1 MTFATSIVPDFFDFL
16 DAVIYDKEK
25 FSLFKHS
32 KEDKEIDLLSVKT
45 SKKKNYLIS
54 LKPSKLT
61 ISLVDK
67 KFKNSKKENQTEP
80 HIILSTI
87 LLSKDFLKVFAS
99 ASQDEI
105 EEIINGFFKIVDKDE
120 LLDFFKEYEYHL
132 GLENFYLLNNKS
144 QTTEFENEDG
154 EAISADLIFLFS
166 VYKNRKF
173 TKSLSLGDDDY
184 HYNKL
189 TIPNKEIISYSNSA
203 SDLSDVYIFEKDLI
217 TNNIKVF
224 YDTYEGV
231 ENKGFKCESIVIGKY
246 PKVIKHYIE
255 NESPIFEI
263 ENNIVI
269 KNSSNRFK
277 DDLYWITKAL
287 SEYLN
292 IDIPLPFDSSSFE
305 EFLNHV
311 VITDMNVIYSCVL
324 WGYETK
330 WVKGEKG
337 FYLKFDRDM
346 FYSEGN
352 YMRPE
357 PTGKGYISLFDR
369 KKSSIMKAPK
379 DIAPDWIDFVKKGYE
394 YVINN
399 YAEFRVC
406 EAKEKDFVAVEKH
419 LKSIGI
425 I

>member
-1 MTFATSIVPDFFDFL
+1 MTFATTIVPNFFDFI
-16 DAVIYDKEK
+16 DSIVYNKEK
-25 FSLFKHS
+25 FSLHRHS
-32 KEDKEIDLLSVKT
+32 KEDREIDLLSIKT
-45 SKKKNYLIS
+45 SNKKNYLVS
-54 LKPSKLT
+54 LKHPKLT
-61 ISLVDK
+61 ISVVDK
-67 KFKNSKKENQTEP
+67 KFKNSKIEDQAKP

-87 LLSKDFLKVFAS
+87 IMSKDFLKVFA
-99 ASQDEI
+99 AAGQNEI
-105 EEIINGFFKIVDKDE
+105 DGIINTLFKIVDEHE

-132 GLENFYLLNNKS
+132 GLENFYLLHDES
-144 QTTEFENEDG
+144 QISEIQNEDG
-154 EAISADLIFLFS
+154 EDILADLNFLFS

-173 TKSLSLGDDDY
+173 KKSLSLGDDDY

-203 SDLSDVYIFEKDLI
+203 SDLSDVYIFERDLI
-217 TNNIKVF
+217 TNHIKVF
-224 YDTYEGV
+224 YDTYKGV
-231 ENKGFKCESIVIGKY
+231 ENKGFNCESIVIGKY

-263 ENNIVI
+263 ENNIII
-269 KNSSNRFK
+269 KNSSNRLK
-277 DDLYWITKAL
+277 DDIYWITKAL

-337 FYLKFDRDM
+337 YYLNFDRDM
-346 FYSEGN
+346 FYNEGN

-369 KKSSIMKAPK
+369 KKSSIMNVPK

-399 YAEFRVC
+399 HAEFRVC